1 MTDAQTSLDM
11 STGLRK
17 VAERAKREPAARFNS
32 LAHLIDEEL
41 LGRAFR
47 RLRKDAAVGVD
58 DISKD
63 QYAQNLESFASK
75 VRGLLSSTL
84 LRTLAVIAVIVT
96 GLLWFT
102 GRASTAVLVT
112 VIIGIAIVFSADAIV
127 GAIAG

>member
-1 MTDAQTSLDM
+1 MNIVLKAGRSI
-11 STGLRK
+11 
-17 VAERAKREPAARFNS
+17 VASRARCTARFNS
-32 LAHLIDEEL
+32 MSETRQSALLWSVALTITLIAL
-41 LGRAFR
+41 LLVPDPA
-47 RLRKDAAVGVD
+47 
-58 DISKD
+58 
-63 QYAQNLESFASK
+63 YAQNLESFASK

>member
-1 MTDAQTSLDM
+1 MNLI
-11 STGLRK
+11 LR
-17 VAERAKREPAARFNS
+17 VWRGVGTRRANFAARFNAMPKLRQS
-32 LAHLIDEEL
+32 VILWGAALATATI
-41 LGRAFR
+41 
-47 RLRKDAAVGVD
+47 
-58 DISKD
+58 ISFANPD
-63 QYAQNLESFASK
+63 PAYAQNLESFASK
-75 VRGLLSSTL
+75 VRALLSSTL

>member
-1 MTDAQTSLDM
+1 MNIVLKSGRSIEAA
-11 STGLRK
+11 R
-17 VAERAKREPAARFNS
+17 ARCAKRLAAMPKARQSAILWSLGLTIALIASLVIPDPA
-32 LAHLIDEEL
+32 H
-41 LGRAFR
+41 
-47 RLRKDAAVGVD
+47 
-58 DISKD
+58 
-63 QYAQNLESFASK
+63 AQNLESFASK

>member
-1 MTDAQTSLDM
+1 MNVI
-11 STGLRK
+11 LR
-17 VAERAKREPAARFNS
+17 VGRGIGTRRANIAARFS
-32 LAHLIDEEL
+32 TMPKLRQRAILWGVALA
-41 LGRAFR
+41 
-47 RLRKDAAVGVD
+47 AATV
-58 DISKD
+58 ISFANPD
-63 QYAQNLESFASK
+63 PAYAQNLESFASN

>member
-1 MTDAQTSLDM
+1 MNVI
-11 STGLRK
+11 LR
-17 VAERAKREPAARFNS
+17 VGRGIGTWRATLTARFS
-32 LAHLIDEEL
+32 AMPKS
-41 LGRAFR
+41 R
-47 RLRKDAAVGVD
+47 RSAAVWGVALTAAVI
-58 DISKD
+58 ISFVNPD
-63 QYAQNLESFASK
+63 PAYAQNLESFASK

>member
-1 MTDAQTSLDM
+1 MNVI
-11 STGLRK
+11 LRVGRSVGNWRTNLAASFNAMPK
-17 VAERAKREPAARFNS
+17 SRQSAILWSVALAAATIISFASPDPA
-32 LAHLIDEEL
+32 
-41 LGRAFR
+41 
-47 RLRKDAAVGVD
+47 
-58 DISKD
+58 
-63 QYAQNLESFASK
+63 YAQNLESFASK

-112 VIIGIAIVFSADAIV
+112 VIIGIAIVISADAIV

>member
-1 MTDAQTSLDM
+1 MWRTSC
-11 STGLRK
+11 
-17 VAERAKREPAARFNS
+17 AARFNRLPKTTQS
-32 LAHLIDEEL
+32 AIIWSVALLAAMLVMLANPDP
-41 LGRAFR
+41 A
-47 RLRKDAAVGVD
+47 
-58 DISKD
+58 
-63 QYAQNLESFASK
+63 YAQNLESFASN

>member
-1 MTDAQTSLDM
+1 MNVI
-11 STGLRK
+11 LRIGRGIGNW
-17 VAERAKREPAARFNS
+17 RANVVARFS
-32 LAHLIDEEL
+32 AMSKSRQSAILWSAALAM
-41 LGRAFR
+41 
-47 RLRKDAAVGVD
+47 AAI
-58 DISKD
+58 ISIAIPD
-63 QYAQNLESFASK
+63 PAYAQNLESFAGK

>member
-1 MTDAQTSLDM
+1 MNFILKAGRCIAANRA
-11 STGLRK
+11 GLT
-17 VAERAKREPAARFNS
+17 ARFDAMPKPRQTAVLWSMVLAIAVIVS
-32 LAHLIDEEL
+32 LALPDP
-41 LGRAFR
+41 A
-47 RLRKDAAVGVD
+47 
-58 DISKD
+58 
-63 QYAQNLESFASK
+63 YAQNLESFASK

>member
-1 MTDAQTSLDM
+1 MKFIQHIGRS
-11 STGLRK
+11 
-17 VAERAKREPAARFNS
+17 VATRRAKVTAKFNAMPKARQTAIIWGVALTTALVISFANPDPA
-32 LAHLIDEEL
+32 
-41 LGRAFR
+41 
-47 RLRKDAAVGVD
+47 
-58 DISKD
+58 
-63 QYAQNLESFASK
+63 YAQNLESFASK

>member
-1 MTDAQTSLDM
+1 MNVI
-11 STGLRK
+11 LR
-17 VAERAKREPAARFNS
+17 VGRGIGIWRATLAARFNAMPES
-32 LAHLIDEEL
+32 RQSIAVWGAALTAVAIISIALPDP
-41 LGRAFR
+41 AF
-47 RLRKDAAVGVD
+47 
-58 DISKD
+58 
-63 QYAQNLESFASK
+63 AQNLESFASK